1 MKLRTNASG
10 GVVKVNR
17 KTDNSNH
24 PGRDSRRAFM
34 KKTTLAGAGL
44 AAGAALPGAVVAATP
59 AEPEKKKQQ
68 GYHVTQHV
76 LDYYKTLL

>member
-1 MKLRTNASG
+1 
-10 GVVKVNR
+10 
-17 KTDNSNH
+17 
-24 PGRDSRRAFM
+24 M